1 MGIENN
7 DNTRLSKL
15 GDAGSNLHLLEGF
28 KMPVSATER
37 KESIELTTNLTKS
50 DNQTPTA
57 DEFRKVVEKSIGR
70 KDLGTLVPQEAD
82 EFGGTKVDKSVKCAT
97 TSSQW
102 LLDAGVIDKSEFK
115 LRVQDLSPIL
125 PSKGFHEISLKPKL
139 DLSQFPEGPIGFIVG
154 KGMQRDGSNHMA
166 FIERN
171 GRNLS
176 ITHNDTKT
184 GQIVKQPL
192 TDIFYDANGIARY
205 DSLQLYVLP
214 RLPSKKA

>member
-1 MGIENN
+1 MGIEN
-7 DNTRLSKL
+7 DNVRLSKQ

-28 KMPVSATER
+28 KMPLSATER
-37 KESIELTTNLTKS
+37 KESIEQATNLTKS
-50 DNQTPTA
+50 ENKTPTA
-57 DEFRKVVEKSIGR
+57 DEFKRVVEKSVGR
-70 KDLGTLVPQEAD
+70 RDLGTLVPNEAD
-82 EFGGTKVDKSVKCAT
+82 EFAGMQVDKSVKCAT

-102 LLDAGVIDKSEFK
+102 LLDAGVIDKSQFK
-115 LRVQDLSPIL
+115 LRVQDLSPML
-125 PSKGFHEISLKPKL
+125 PSKGFHEVALKPKL

-171 GRNLS
+171 GKNLS

-214 RLPSKKA
+214 RSPGKKA